1 MKKSYLILL
10 LSFGLVVNTSFLK
23 GKESDKNTTQEHNQT
38 AKIEKVLTI
47 DLDKALQ
54 EVQKRHTKGKESN
67 LIDSVIFIEE
77 NKQITFN
84 GNILEKNSPVTIK
97 ISHIIEDNDEND
109 EVSFSG
115 NSYSV
120 HTQQFNDGDRIIMQ
134 DKAGKVFV
142 NQVIR
147 RD

>member
-10 LSFGLVVNTSFLK
+10 LSSSLVMNTSFLK
-23 GKESDKNTTQEHNQT
+23 GSESENNATQEHNQT

-47 DLDKALQ
+47 DLDKSLQ

-67 LIDSVIFIEE
+67 LIDNVIFIEE
-77 NKQITFN
+77 NKQITFK
-84 GNILEKNSPVTIK
+84 GHILENNSPVTIK

-120 HTQQFNDGDRIIMQ
+120 NTQQFNDGDRIIMK